1 MIHINLNGI
10 FWTLVEHSCP
20 MFMWLMLFHAGVQG
34 FVVCPPEKRFLLLFT
49 FLKKNRRKKIMV
61 FFSSC
66 MAVKFF
72 NELLNYIDIP
82 VMCIHVSW
90 SLCVEGRK
98 EVGFHSE
105 IHASFFSSSVS
116 IIIQYPPWVPFFL
129 SLPSPHLSSGLSVFL
144 CLSIC
149 LLHLSLCLCL
159 SHVWAWKCLPVYSH
173 KFCYH

>member
-105 IHASFFSSSVS
+105 IHASFFSIS
-116 IIIQYPPWVPFFL
+116 IIIQYPPCVPFFL
-129 SLPSPHLSSGLSVFL
+129 SPISSSVFWFVCVSLSLHLSSPSPSLCFPHL
-144 CLSIC
+144 CLSLFVSI
-149 LLHLSLCLCL
+149 S
-159 SHVWAWKCLPVYSH
+159 
-173 KFCYH
+173 